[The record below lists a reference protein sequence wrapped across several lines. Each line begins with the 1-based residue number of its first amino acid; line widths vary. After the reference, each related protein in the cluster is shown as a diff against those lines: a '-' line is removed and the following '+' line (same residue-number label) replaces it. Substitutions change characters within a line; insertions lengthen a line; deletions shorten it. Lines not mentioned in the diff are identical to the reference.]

1 MAHGIHSQ
9 RLLKIILTKEE
20 NALLVIKE
28 NYYKLII
35 FVLSFFLDGR
45 GLIIIYEYHS

>member
-9 RLLKIILTKEE
+9 RLLKIIFTKDKC
-20 NALLVIKE
+20 ALLVIKE

-35 FVLSFFLDGR
+35 FVLSFFFGWKR
-45 GLIIIYEYHS
+45 INYHL

>member
-20 NALLVIKE
+20 YALLVIKE
-28 NYYKLII
+28 NYYKMII
-35 FVLSFFLDGR
+35 FVLSFFWMEED
-45 GLIIIYEYHS
+45 